1 MSEYWQGLFFIAYGS
16 LDLPRV
22 GFLDR
27 ITRVR
32 YCVIIKVFIMKVIL
46 LKDVKNI
53 GKAGEL
59 KNVNDGYAR
68 NFLLP
73 KGMVDMATEG
83 VLKRVE
89 RVKATEKKQLV
100 ETEKEMKELAKKIK
114 GKKIVI
120 KTKEKDGKLFGSING
135 KEIAKELLKLDPR
148 ITEKMFSV
156 DAPIKEI
163 GEKEISL
170 ELYSDI
176 NVKVIVSVEGE

>member
-1 MSEYWQGLFFIAYGS
+1 
-16 LDLPRV
+16 
-22 GFLDR
+22 
-27 ITRVR
+27 
-32 YCVIIKVFIMKVIL
+32 MKVIL

-73 KGMVDMATEG
+73 KGMADMATDG

-89 RVKATEKKQLV
+89 KTKATKKKQLA
-100 ETEKEMKELAKKIK
+100 ETEKEMKDLAKKIQ

-120 KTKEKDGKLFGSING
+120 KAKEKDGKLFGSING
-135 KEIAKELLKLDPR
+135 KEIVKELKGLDSR
-148 ITEKMFSV
+148 ITNKMFSL

-163 GEKEISL
+163 GKKEISL
-170 ELYSDI
+170 ELYSD
-176 NVKVIVSVEGE
+176 VKAKVVVSVEGE